1 MAYDYASFSTL
12 AGPLQEPP
20 ARGEYHVAY
29 RKIMVGRHLYQV
41 LPQLIATV
49 GLSSLFFVWL
59 IQPAHYPHARY
70 LPTAVQVGNTVMFWL
85 IVVTEG
91 IRLLNSI
98 TLCWSAFIM
107 RNPIPVRPPTGLR
120 VAFTTTIVPSKEP
133 LDVVR
138 DTLIAARNI
147 KHDSTIDVWLLD
159 EGNDPAVRAMCAEIG
174 IHHFSR
180 KGIERWNTGRGRFR
194 AKTKHGNHN
203 AWLDAHGDG
212 YDVVLSVDPDHI
224 PLPNFAERML
234 GYFRDPNVAFVVGPQ
249 VYGNFRHYLTRGAE
263 AQNYMFHSVVQRAAN
278 RFACG
283 MFVGTN
289 HAYRVET
296 WRQIGGFQDSITED
310 LATSFAVHGARN
322 PTTRHRWTSVYT
334 PDVIAVGEGPA
345 TWTDFF
351 SQQLRWARGAN
362 EVLVTEAASR
372 MRRLSWGPRLHYA
385 TLMLHYPTVALT
397 WILGMMLTTTYMALG
412 STGVVVH
419 VSAWLAL
426 YFDVFAARLLLYFWL
441 RRFNT
446 SPHEEAGSAGMS
458 GIFVSVLCTPFY
470 STALV
475 GAVFRRKLGFV
486 VTPKGDQA
494 SPDRLMTFRKHLFW
508 AAWSGG
514 SITAAAVLGHLYPA
528 NMVWVSLS
536 LVTCLIP
543 IGLWGL
549 EPILAPRRAKAPNP
563 LPAAHVPAPRQAAE
577 AAWPIPGPGSEP
589 STRPGA
595 PAGRGATSVMR
606 PASPAAQRRAA
617 ADDPVTE
624 EVPAV
629 VAAGFRDPVTE
640 EVELSDGLTAD
651 DGLTMDTV
659 TIVGAR
665 PQGAPP
671 RGPAAQPGGPVP
683 AGISGRDRTP
693 AGAGAGADSAASN
706 GAATDV
712 DGPTLLLSAAEV
724 AAVTAR
730 AATTGASGGRPG
742 RGGESDRDGESGQ
755 DREHSQD
762 QEHSQDRDR
771 DNDTVITRALPDSPA
786 RLPKDPG
793 RSDEERARE
802 HLAASRPVRTDAAR
816 GGKGGSG
823 HDDAGDH
830 RAGDGPDRRGARPS
844 TPPIPVGE
852 RVSAGRTPAAASSYA
867 EQETVITAR
876 REELAGVGAAVGDQP
891 AYVEDVTMRL
901 TPRRR
906 RVSLDGL
913 LEELG

>member
-20 ARGEYHVAY
+20 TRGQYHVAY

-59 IQPAHYPHARY
+59 IQPEHYPQGRY
-70 LPTAVQVGNTVMFWL
+70 LPTAVQVGNAVMFWL

-91 IRLLNSI
+91 IRLINSI

-107 RNPIPVRPPTGLR
+107 RNPVPVRPPTGLR

-138 DTLIAARNI
+138 DTLIAALNI
-147 KHDSTIDVWLLD
+147 RHDSIIDVWLLD

-174 IHHFSR
+174 INHFSR
-180 KGIERWNTGRGRFR
+180 KDVERYNTSRGRFR

-203 AWLDAHGDG
+203 SWLDAHGDG

-322 PTTRHRWTSVYT
+322 PVTKHRWTSVYT
-334 PDVIAVGEGPA
+334 PDVVAVGEGPA

-362 EVLVTEAASR
+362 EVLVTEAAGR
-372 MRRLSWGPRLHYA
+372 MRKLSWGPRLHYA

-419 VSAWLAL
+419 VSAWFAL
-426 YFDVFAARLLLYFWL
+426 YVDVFASRLLLYFWL

-446 SPHEEAGSAGMS
+446 SPHEEPGSAGMS

-470 STALV
+470 STAFV

-494 SPDRLMTFRKHLFW
+494 SPDRLLTFRKHLFW
-508 AAWSGG
+508 AVWSAG
-514 SITAAAVLGHLYPA
+514 SIAAAAALGHLYPA

-536 LVTCLIP
+536 LVTCLLP
-543 IGLWGL
+543 IGLWRL

-563 LPAAHVPAPRQAAE
+563 LPAAHVPAPRRAAE
-577 AAWPIPGPGSEP
+577 AAWPALPQAGPHAERELG
-589 STRPGA
+589 T
-595 PAGRGATSVMR
+595 AGT
-606 PASPAAQRRAA
+606 PASRRSGGAG

-629 VAAGFRDPVTE
+629 VAATFADPVTE
-640 EVELSDGLTAD
+640 EVQLLDGPDGLT
-651 DGLTMDTV
+651 GDTV

-665 PQGAPP
+665 PPSTPPRAGGRGGTTDKGGKGRENNREDDREDDRDRDSRRGKDRELAGATAQAGSTDGAGPGQATGSARGADAQGAL
-671 RGPAAQPGGPVP
+671 
-683 AGISGRDRTP
+683 GI
-693 AGAGAGADSAASN
+693 
-706 GAATDV
+706 
-712 DGPTLLLSAAEV
+712 DGPTMLLSAAGV
-724 AAVTAR
+724 AAALAR
-730 AATTGASGGRPG
+730 ATTTG
-742 RGGESDRDGESGQ
+742 
-755 DREHSQD
+755 
-762 QEHSQDRDR
+762 
-771 DNDTVITRALPDSPA
+771 PA
-786 RLPKDPG
+786 AG
-793 RSDEERARE
+793 
-802 HLAASRPVRTDAAR
+802 
-816 GGKGGSG
+816 GGSG
-823 HDDAGDH
+823 HSDGHSDGERDDTVVTRTLPGPNDQPSRAPVAAEEAPAAGGDDPDH
-830 RAGDGPDRRGARPS
+830 RSHPA
-844 TPPIPVGE
+844 TPPVYTE
-852 RVSAGRTPAAASSYA
+852 H
-867 EQETVITAR
+867 ETVITGR
-876 REELAGVGAAVGDQP
+876 REVLAGVGATAGDRP
-891 AYVEDVTMRL
+891 VYVEDVTMRL

-913 LEELG
+913 LEEIG

>member
-12 AGPLQEPP
+12 AGPLTEPP
-20 ARGEYHVAY
+20 KTGVYHVAY

-59 IQPAHYPHARY
+59 IQPQHYPHAKY
-70 LPTAVQVGNTVMFWL
+70 LPTAVQVGNAIMFWL

-98 TLCWSAFIM
+98 TLCWSAYIM
-107 RNPIPVRPPTGLR
+107 RNPIPVRPPRGLR
-120 VAFTTTIVPSKEP
+120 VAFTTTIVPAKEP

-147 KHDSTIDVWLLD
+147 RHDSVIDVWLLD

-174 IHHFSR
+174 VHHFSR
-180 KGIERWNTGRGRFR
+180 KGVERWNTARGRFR

-203 AWLDAHGDG
+203 SWLDAHGDA

-224 PLPNFAERML
+224 PLPNFGERML

-278 RFACG
+278 RFASG

-322 PTTRHRWTSVYT
+322 SQTGHRWTSVYT

-362 EVLVTEAASR
+362 EVLVTEAAGR
-372 MRRLSWGPRLHYA
+372 MRRLAWGPRLHYG

-397 WILGMMLTTTYMALG
+397 WILGMILTTTYMALG

-426 YFDVFAARLLLYFWL
+426 YIDVFAARLLLYFWL

-446 SPHEEAGSAGMS
+446 SPHEAAGSAGMS

-494 SPDRLMTFRKHLFW
+494 SPDRLLTFRKHLFW
-508 AAWSGG
+508 AVWSGG
-514 SITAAAVLGHLYPA
+514 SIAAAAALGHLYPA

-536 LVTCLIP
+536 LVTCLLP
-543 IGLWGL
+543 IGLWSL
-549 EPILAPRRAKAPNP
+549 EPILAPRRAAAPNP
-563 LPAAHVPAPRQAAE
+563 LPAAHVPAPRRAPDAVR
-577 AAWPIPGPGSEP
+577 S
-589 STRPGA
+589 RPGTDPRPA
-595 PAGRGATSVMR
+595 ATAGADGQGPALPTHAHPRISPAGGGGLRPAFGGATES
-606 PASPAAQRRAA
+606 
-617 ADDPVTE
+617 DPITE

-629 VAAGFRDPVTE
+629 IAAAFLDPVTE
-640 EVELSDGLTAD
+640 DVQLPDELAAAATGVSA
-651 DGLTMDTV
+651 DTV
-659 TIVGAR
+659 TISASQIPRFGGGADQR
-665 PQGAPP
+665 SRTRRAGSDDTAAPDAST
-671 RGPAAQPGGPVP
+671 PAA
-683 AGISGRDRTP
+683 
-693 AGAGAGADSAASN
+693 AASA
-706 GAATDV
+706 GV
-712 DGPTLLLSAAEV
+712 DGPTLLLSAPQ
-724 AAVTAR
+724 
-730 AATTGASGGRPG
+730 GI
-742 RGGESDRDGESGQ
+742 
-755 DREHSQD
+755 D
-762 QEHSQDRDR
+762 Q
-771 DNDTVITRALPDSPA
+771 DTVITRTQPRAEPSGVSGGVDQDTALTS
-786 RLPKDPG
+786 R
-793 RSDEERARE
+793 RE
-802 HLAASRPVRTDAAR
+802 ALAGAAAGGDRPV
-816 GGKGGSG
+816 
-823 HDDAGDH
+823 
-830 RAGDGPDRRGARPS
+830 
-844 TPPIPVGE
+844 
-852 RVSAGRTPAAASSYA
+852 
-867 EQETVITAR
+867 
-876 REELAGVGAAVGDQP
+876 
-891 AYVEDVTMRL
+891 YVEDVTMRL

-906 RVSLDGL
+906 RVTPEGL
-913 LEELG
+913 LEELT

>member
-12 AGPLQEPP
+12 AGPLREPP
-20 ARGEYHVAY
+20 AQGVYHVAY

-59 IQPAHYPHARY
+59 IQPEHYPQGRY
-70 LPTAVQVGNTVMFWL
+70 LPTAVQVGNAVMFWL

-91 IRLLNSI
+91 IRLVNSI

-107 RNPIPVRPPTGLR
+107 RNPVPVRPPTGLR

-133 LDVVR
+133 IDVVR
-138 DTLIAARNI
+138 DTLIAALNI
-147 KHDSTIDVWLLD
+147 RHDSMIDVWLLD
-159 EGNDPAVRAMCAEIG
+159 EGNDPAVRAMCAELG
-174 IHHFSR
+174 VNHFSR
-180 KGIERWNTGRGRFR
+180 KGVERYNTGRGRFR

-203 AWLDAHGDG
+203 SWLDAHGDA

-224 PLPNFAERML
+224 PLPNFGERML

-322 PTTRHRWTSVYT
+322 PATKHRWTSVYT

-362 EVLVTEAASR
+362 EVLVTEAAGR
-372 MRRLSWGPRLHYA
+372 MRKLSWGPRLHYA

-397 WILGMMLTTTYMALG
+397 WILGMILTTTYMALG

-419 VSAWLAL
+419 VSAWFAL
-426 YFDVFAARLLLYFWL
+426 YVDVFASRLLLYFWL

-446 SPHEEAGSAGMS
+446 SPHEEPGTAGMS

-494 SPDRLMTFRKHLFW
+494 SPDGLATFRKHLFW
-508 AAWSGG
+508 AAWSAG
-514 SITAAAVLGHLYPA
+514 SIAAAAALGHLYPA

-536 LVTCLIP
+536 LVTCLLP
-543 IGLWGL
+543 IGLWQL
-549 EPILAPRRAKAPNP
+549 EPILAPRRANAPNP
-563 LPAAHVPAPRQAAE
+563 LPAAHVPAPRRAAE
-577 AAWPIPGPGSEP
+577 AAWPIV
-589 STRPGA
+589 A
-595 PAGRGATSVMR
+595 PVRLQ
-606 PASPAAQRRAA
+606 P
-617 ADDPVTE
+617 ADDPATE

-629 VAAGFRDPVTE
+629 VAAAFADPVTE
-640 EVELSDGLTAD
+640 EVPVPAAFDALT
-651 DGLTMDTV
+651 GDTV

-665 PQGAPP
+665 PL
-671 RGPAAQPGGPVP
+671 GPVP
-683 AGISGRDRTP
+683 AVPGRDRTARDDRRLAAASASAAP
-693 AGAGAGADSAASN
+693 DTPGEARAKDGAAEAGAPVGVGI
-706 GAATDV
+706 
-712 DGPTLLLSAAEV
+712 DGPTMLLSAAGV
-724 AAVTAR
+724 AAALAQASAMGPAAGDGGRDDTVVTR
-730 AATTGASGGRPG
+730 TVPDPKDVPAAGSVPAVSRPAASGG
-742 RGGESDRDGESGQ
+742 SG
-755 DREHSQD
+755 
-762 QEHSQDRDR
+762 
-771 DNDTVITRALPDSPA
+771 
-786 RLPKDPG
+786 
-793 RSDEERARE
+793 
-802 HLAASRPVRTDAAR
+802 
-816 GGKGGSG
+816 
-823 HDDAGDH
+823 DDAG
-830 RAGDGPDRRGARPS
+830 ADRRRLDPS
-844 TPPIPVGE
+844 VPPVYTE
-852 RVSAGRTPAAASSYA
+852 H
-867 EQETVITAR
+867 ETVITGR
-876 REELAGVGAAVGDQP
+876 REVLAGVGAGVGDRP

-901 TPRRR
+901 APRRR

-913 LEELG
+913 LEEIG

>member
-12 AGPLQEPP
+12 AGPLREPP
-20 ARGEYHVAY
+20 AEGEYHVAY

-41 LPQLIATV
+41 LPQLLATV

-59 IQPAHYPHARY
+59 IQPQHYPHSRY
-70 LPTAVQVGNTVMFWL
+70 LPSAVQVGNAVMFWL

-107 RNPIPVRPPTGLR
+107 RNPIPVTPPRGLR
-120 VAFTTTIVPSKEP
+120 LAFTTTIVPSKEP
-133 LDVVR
+133 IDVVR

-147 KHDSTIDVWLLD
+147 RHDSKIDVWLLD
-159 EGNDPAVRAMCAEIG
+159 EGNDPAVRAMCVEIG
-174 IHHFSR
+174 VNHFSR
-180 KGIERWNTGRGRFR
+180 KGVERWNTDRGRFR

-203 AWLDAHGDG
+203 SWLDAHGDA
-212 YDVVLSVDPDHI
+212 YDVVISVDPDHI
-224 PLPNFAERML
+224 PLPNFAQRML

-322 PTTRHRWTSVYT
+322 PNTNHRWTSVYT

-362 EVLVTEAASR
+362 EVLVTEAARR
-372 MRRLSWGPRLHYA
+372 MRRLNWGPRLHYA

-397 WILGMMLTTTYMALG
+397 WILGMILTTTYMALG
-412 STGVVVH
+412 STGIVVH

-508 AAWSGG
+508 AAWSAG
-514 SITAAAVLGHLYPA
+514 SIAAAAALGHLYPA

-536 LVTCLIP
+536 LVICLLP
-543 IGLWGL
+543 IGLWAL
-549 EPILAPRRAKAPNP
+549 EPILAPRRAAAPNP
-563 LPAAHVPAPRQAAE
+563 LPPAHVPAPRRAGQAGRPAAPAVGGRSEHARAAGAARAAE
-577 AAWPIPGPGSEP
+577 
-589 STRPGA
+589 
-595 PAGRGATSVMR
+595 PA
-606 PASPAAQRRAA
+606 
-617 ADDPVTE
+617 TE
-624 EVPAV
+624 EVPAA
-629 VAAGFRDPVTE
+629 VAAAFAEPATAAVDLP
-640 EVELSDGLTAD
+640 DGLVTAARESVD
-651 DGLTMDTV
+651 ADTML
-659 TIVGAR
+659 ILPAQIPQAAR
-665 PQGAPP
+665 
-671 RGPAAQPGGPVP
+671 PVP
-683 AGISGRDRTP
+683 AGEKAAEKAKRTGAKKRPAVERRP
-693 AGAGAGADSAASN
+693 AGQKAPAAAAGI
-706 GAATDV
+706 
-712 DGPTLLLSAAEV
+712 DGPTLLLSAPG
-724 AAVTAR
+724 AAAAAAR
-730 AATTGASGGRPG
+730 AGAGPGAGAGAGGNAGDGVDQDTMLTRSVPSPNDGDPG
-742 RGGESDRDGESGQ
+742 RRDGRAGEG
-755 DREHSQD
+755 R
-762 QEHSQDRDR
+762 DRDR
-771 DNDTVITRALPDSPA
+771 PAPDDPPVYPDDRPQPTRAADPA
-786 RLPKDPG
+786 
-793 RSDEERARE
+793 
-802 HLAASRPVRTDAAR
+802 
-816 GGKGGSG
+816 
-823 HDDAGDH
+823 
-830 RAGDGPDRRGARPS
+830 
-844 TPPIPVGE
+844 PVGGE
-852 RVSAGRTPAAASSYA
+852 PAYA
-867 EQETVITAR
+867 EHETMLTPR
-876 REELAGVGAAVGDQP
+876 REVLAGVAAAGDQP
-891 AYVEDVTMRL
+891 AYVEDATMRL

>member
-29 RKIMVGRHLYQV
+29 RKIMVGRALYQV

-59 IQPAHYPHARY
+59 LQPQHYPHAKY
-70 LPTAVQVGNTVMFWL
+70 LPTAVQVGNAVMFWL

-98 TLCWSAFIM
+98 TLCWSAYIM
-107 RNPIPVRPPTGLR
+107 RNPVPVRPPKGLR
-120 VAFTTTIVPSKEP
+120 VAFTTTIVPAKEP

-147 KHDSTIDVWLLD
+147 RHDSTIDVWLLD
-159 EGNDPAVRAMCAEIG
+159 EGDDPAVRAMCAEIG
-174 IHHFSR
+174 VNHFSR
-180 KGIERWNTGRGRFR
+180 KGVERWNTGRGRFR

-203 AWLDAHGDG
+203 SWLDAHGDT

-263 AQNYMFHSVVQRAAN
+263 AQNYMFHSVIQRAAN
-278 RFACG
+278 RFAAG

-322 PTTRHRWTSVYT
+322 PRTNHRWTSVYT

-362 EVLVTEAASR
+362 EVLVTEAAGR
-372 MRRLSWGPRLHYA
+372 MRKLSWGPRLHYA

-397 WILGMMLTTTYMALG
+397 WILGMILTTTYMALG

-426 YFDVFAARLLLYFWL
+426 YIDVFAARLLLYFWL

-470 STALV
+470 STAFV
-475 GAVFRRKLGFV
+475 GAIFRRKLGFV

-494 SPDRLMTFRKHLFW
+494 SPDRLLTFRKHLFW
-508 AAWSGG
+508 AAWSAG
-514 SITAAAVLGHLYPA
+514 SIAAAAALGHLYPA

-536 LVTCLIP
+536 LVTCLLP

-549 EPILAPRRAKAPNP
+549 EPILAPRRAAAPNP
-563 LPAAHVPAPRQAAE
+563 LPAAHVPAPRSA
-577 AAWPIPGPGSEP
+577 PRTVGS
-589 STRPGA
+589 GGHA
-595 PAGRGATSVMR
+595 PV
-606 PASPAAQRRAA
+606 RAA
-617 ADDPVTE
+617 AAGYPSALDPVTE
-624 EVPAV
+624 EVPAAV
-629 VAAGFRDPVTE
+629 VATFAEPATE
-640 EVELSDGLTAD
+640 HVH
-651 DGLTMDTV
+651 V
-659 TIVGAR
+659 PI
-665 PQGAPP
+665 
-671 RGPAAQPGGPVP
+671 PAVL
-683 AGISGRDRTP
+683 
-693 AGAGAGADSAASN
+693 AGAGASGAGASGAGAETIVGPRVPAAASAKSA
-706 GAATDV
+706 GRAGDSTGV
-712 DGPTLLLSAAEV
+712 DGPTILLSAP
-724 AAVTAR
+724 AAAAAAAR
-730 AATTGASGGRPG
+730 AAAGGAGG
-742 RGGESDRDGESGQ
+742 GGAGGGGGGIAGAGGA
-755 DREHSQD
+755 D
-762 QEHSQDRDR
+762 Q
-771 DNDTVITRALPDSPA
+771 DTVITRTLPSSGGRPPREGDRPA
-786 RLPKDPG
+786 ADGREWRRERRAAERPADLPAYAD
-793 RSDEERARE
+793 DELPFTELPYAE
-802 HLAASRPVRTDAAR
+802 PAYA
-816 GGKGGSG
+816 
-823 HDDAGDH
+823 DDEPAQVEP
-830 RAGDGPDRRGARPS
+830 AFTEQQTVLTRRGKD
-844 TPPIPVGE
+844 
-852 RVSAGRTPAAASSYA
+852 
-867 EQETVITAR
+867 
-876 REELAGVGAAVGDQP
+876 LAGVSAAGEQP

-906 RVSLDGL
+906 RVTLDGT
-913 LEELG
+913 LEELH

>member
-12 AGPLQEPP
+12 AGPLREPP
-20 ARGEYHVAY
+20 TSGEYHVAY

-41 LPQLIATV
+41 LPQLVATV

-59 IQPAHYPHARY
+59 IQPQHYPHAKY
-70 LPTAVQVGNTVMFWL
+70 LPTAVSVGNAVMFWL
-85 IVVTEG
+85 IVITEG

-107 RNPIPVRPPTGLR
+107 RNPIPVRPPRGLR
-120 VAFTTTIVPSKEP
+120 VAFTTTIVPAKEP

-147 KHDSTIDVWLLD
+147 RHDSTIDVWLLD

-174 IHHFSR
+174 VNHFSR
-180 KGIERWNTGRGRFR
+180 KGVERWNTARGSFR

-203 AWLDAHGDG
+203 SWLDAHGDA

-224 PLPNFAERML
+224 PLPNFAQRML

-322 PTTRHRWTSVYT
+322 PVTRHRWTSVYT
-334 PDVIAVGEGPA
+334 PDVVAVGEGPA

-362 EVLVTEAASR
+362 EVLVTEAAGR

-397 WILGMMLTTTYMALG
+397 WILGMILTTTYMALG

-426 YFDVFAARLLLYFWL
+426 YIDVFAARLLLYFWL

-446 SPHEEAGSAGMS
+446 SPHEEPGSAGMS

-494 SPDRLMTFRKHLFW
+494 SPDRLLTFRKHLFW
-508 AAWSGG
+508 AAWSAG
-514 SITAAAVLGHLYPA
+514 SIAAAAALGHLYPA

-536 LVTCLIP
+536 LLTCLLP
-543 IGLWGL
+543 IGLWRL
-549 EPILAPRRAKAPNP
+549 EPFLAPRRAAAPNP
-563 LPAAHVPAPRQAAE
+563 LPAAHVPAPRRS
-577 AAWPIPGPGSEP
+577 PEP
-589 STRPGA
+589 ARA
-595 PAGRGATSVMR
+595 YPA
-606 PASPAAQRRAA
+606 
-617 ADDPVTE
+617 DPVTE
-624 EVPAV
+624 EVAAV
-629 VAAGFRDPVTE
+629 VAAAFADPVTE
-640 EVELSDGLTAD
+640 DVRIPEEIAGLATGVTAD
-651 DGLTMDTV
+651 TITISPSQIPRRDPAHKPPGRRARPAAGRPQEPAAAATPAASAAGRAGPGDRDGGLALDQDTV
-659 TIVGAR
+659 VTR
-665 PQGAPP
+665 SL
-671 RGPAAQPGGPVP
+671 PAPVP
-683 AGISGRDRTP
+683 AG
-693 AGAGAGADSAASN
+693 
-706 GAATDV
+706 V
-712 DGPTLLLSAAEV
+712 D
-724 AAVTAR
+724 
-730 AATTGASGGRPG
+730 
-742 RGGESDRDGESGQ
+742 Q
-755 DREHSQD
+755 
-762 QEHSQDRDR
+762 
-771 DNDTVITRALPDSPA
+771 DTVLTS
-786 RLPKDPG
+786 
-793 RSDEERARE
+793 
-802 HLAASRPVRTDAAR
+802 
-816 GGKGGSG
+816 
-823 HDDAGDH
+823 
-830 RAGDGPDRRGARPS
+830 
-844 TPPIPVGE
+844 
-852 RVSAGRTPAAASSYA
+852 
-867 EQETVITAR
+867 R
-876 REELAGVGAAVGDQP
+876 REALAGVAAAAGDQP

-906 RVSLDGL
+906 RVSPDGM
-913 LEELG
+913 LEELA

>member
-12 AGPLQEPP
+12 AGPLGEPP
-20 ARGEYHVAY
+20 AEGEYHVAY

-41 LPQLIATV
+41 LPQLLATV

-59 IQPAHYPHARY
+59 IQPQHYPHSRY
-70 LPTAVQVGNTVMFWL
+70 LPTAVQVGNAVMFWL

-91 IRLLNSI
+91 IRLLNSV

-107 RNPIPVRPPTGLR
+107 RNPIPVTPPRGLR

-133 LDVVR
+133 IDVVR

-147 KHDSTIDVWLLD
+147 RHDSKIDVWLLD
-159 EGNDPAVRAMCAEIG
+159 EGNDPAVRAMCVEIG
-174 IHHFSR
+174 VNHFSR
-180 KGIERWNTGRGRFR
+180 KGVERWNTDRGRFR

-203 AWLDAHGDG
+203 SWLDAHGDA
-212 YDVVLSVDPDHI
+212 YDVVISVDPDHI
-224 PLPNFAERML
+224 PLPNFAQRML

-322 PTTRHRWTSVYT
+322 PNTNHRWTSVYT

-362 EVLVTEAASR
+362 EVLVTEAARR
-372 MRRLSWGPRLHYA
+372 MRRLNWGPRLHYA

-397 WILGMMLTTTYMALG
+397 WILGMILTTTYMALG
-412 STGVVVH
+412 STGIVVH

-446 SPHEEAGSAGMS
+446 SPHEEPGSAGMS

-508 AAWSGG
+508 AAWSAG
-514 SITAAAVLGHLYPA
+514 SIAAAAALGHLYPA

-536 LVTCLIP
+536 LVTCLLP
-543 IGLWGL
+543 IGLWAL
-549 EPILAPRRAKAPNP
+549 EPVLAPRRAAAPNP
-563 LPAAHVPAPRQAAE
+563 LPPAHVPAPRRAGQT
-577 AAWPIPGPGSEP
+577 G
-589 STRPGA
+589 RPAA
-595 PAGRGATSVMR
+595 PAVGRRSATTTAGSTAGVAPAVGAARGT
-606 PASPAAQRRAA
+606 
-617 ADDPVTE
+617 DPVTE
-624 EVPAV
+624 EVPAT
-629 VAAGFRDPVTE
+629 VAATFAQPATAA
-640 EVELSDGLTAD
+640 VELPEGLVTAARESVD
-651 DGLTMDTV
+651 ADTML
-659 TIVGAR
+659 ILPAQI
-665 PQGAPP
+665 PQIPQTGH
-671 RGPAAQPGGPVP
+671 RVPAAEKARSAGEKKKSAGERKPAGGKVP
-683 AGISGRDRTP
+683 AGA
-693 AGAGAGADSAASN
+693 AG
-706 GAATDV
+706 V
-712 DGPTLLLSAAEV
+712 DGPTLLLSA
-724 AAVTAR
+724 
-730 AATTGASGGRPG
+730 
-742 RGGESDRDGESGQ
+742 
-755 DREHSQD
+755 
-762 QEHSQDRDR
+762 
-771 DNDTVITRALPDSPA
+771 
-786 RLPKDPG
+786 
-793 RSDEERARE
+793 
-802 HLAASRPVRTDAAR
+802 
-816 GGKGGSG
+816 
-823 HDDAGDH
+823 
-830 RAGDGPDRRGARPS
+830 
-844 TPPIPVGE
+844 
-852 RVSAGRTPAAASSYA
+852 PAAAAAAARAGGAHTGDGADQDTMITRGGPRSPSDDPPAYPDDKPQSTRAADPVPVGGEPAYA
-867 EQETVITAR
+867 EHETMLTPR
-876 REELAGVGAAVGDQP
+876 REALAGVGAAPGDQP
-891 AYVEDVTMRL
+891 VYVEDVTMRL

-906 RVSLDGL
+906 RVSLDGM